1 MEQFMAP
8 LWLSLKL
15 AVFTTLILALVGVV
29 SGYVLH
35 MFSFRGK
42 SLIRAI
48 VALPL
53 VLPPTVLGY
62 YLLVAM
68 QPDSFAG
75 GVFETLFG
83 VRMVFS
89 FYGILLGS
97 IVFSLPFMVSPI
109 LSGLDALPKSLR
121 EASFTLGKTRL
132 QTFFKVLV
140 PNIKSSLFAAFI
152 MTFAHTIGE
161 FGVVLMIGGN
171 IPGQTR
177 VASIAIFHEM
187 EAMNYDVANQ
197 YAMVLLVFSLVI
209 IFLVQWLQ
217 KRIALW

>member
-1 MEQFMAP
+1 MAP

-68 QPDSFAG
+68 QPDSVAG
-75 GVFETLFG
+75 GIFEKLFG
-83 VRMVFS
+83 IRMVFS

-197 YAMVLLVFSLVI
+197 YALVLLVFSLVI

>member
-48 VALPL
+48 IALPL

-75 GVFETLFG
+75 GIFEKLFG

-197 YAMVLLVFSLVI
+197 YALVLLVFSLAI